1 MPLHAQRYA
10 KMLGK
15 KITDHGTRVYLIN
28 TGWTGGPYGV
38 GKRMNLVHTRS
49 MVTAAING
57 EIDKVSGKHHATFNL
72 DMPVS
77 CPGVPDDVLDPRNTW
92 SDKDR
97 YDAAAKRLALLFVKN
112 FEKFGNVQK
121 EIVAAGPRA

>member
-1 MPLHAQRYA
+1 
-10 KMLGK
+10 
-15 KITDHGTRVYLIN
+15 
-28 TGWTGGPYGV
+28 
-38 GKRMNLVHTRS
+38 

-57 EIDKVSGKHHATFNL
+57 EIDRVPVKHHATFNL
-72 DMPVS
+72 DMPAS